1 VGAGALPV
9 GEHRRRPP
17 IPIVPADAPAREAAR
32 ARGATP
38 AAVWAAGVTGADPA
52 RVHARAFVACPPNA
66 VPAGGWG
73 AGLDV
78 VVVERSLAPDR
89 DSTREAAMSVGE
101 VALAV
106 DAGRELAAQA
116 AAGGITVVAIAS
128 SDDRDATA
136 AQALAGALAGAAQP
150 PAGAAAGAALA
161 LHARHVTGPLGA
173 LRRLGTPVIAV
184 LCGVALGAGERGLGC
199 VCEGLAASA
208 AAAVAAGIEPD
219 LGARLIAARPLRDPA
234 YGALAALAGLAAIL
248 GEEDA
253 GTEDA
258 SAEDVGHAVAAAMA
272 ALRADARPAD
282 A

>member
-32 ARGATP
+32 ARGATH

-52 RVHARAFVACPPNA
+52 RVHARAFVACPRDA

-78 VVVERSLAPDR
+78 VVIDRSLAPDR
-89 DSTREAAMSVGE
+89 DSAHEAAMSVGE

-116 AAGGITVVAIAS
+116 AADGITVVAIAS

-136 AQALAGALAGAAQP
+136 AQALAGALTAAAQP
-150 PAGAAAGAALA
+150 SAGAAAAAALA
-161 LHARHVTGPLGA
+161 LHAPHVTGPLGA

-184 LCGVALGAGERGLGC
+184 LCGAALGAGERGLGC
-199 VCEGLAASA
+199 VCEGLAAGA
-208 AAAVAAGIEPD
+208 AAALAAAIEPD
-219 LGARLIAARPLRDPA
+219 LGARLIATRPLGDPA
-234 YGALAALAGLAAIL
+234 YGALAALAGLVAIL
-248 GEEDA
+248 DEEDPSA
-253 GTEDA
+253 QA
-258 SAEDVGHAVAAAMA
+258 SGDAVAAAIA
-272 ALRADARPAD
+272 ALRADARAAD
-282 A
+282 G